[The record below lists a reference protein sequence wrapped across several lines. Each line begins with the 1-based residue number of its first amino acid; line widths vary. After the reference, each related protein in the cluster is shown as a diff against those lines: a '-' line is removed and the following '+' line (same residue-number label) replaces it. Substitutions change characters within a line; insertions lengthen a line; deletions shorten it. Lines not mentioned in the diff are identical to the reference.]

1 MNFDYFSPEARDAYV
16 NLLLFPSLIIF
27 ALVAA
32 RIFFSK
38 SHVLSFTNILFY
50 LFLPA
55 YIGMWL
61 AVAGCHSREGIC
73 SIIGTGLFAL
83 FKPAAFLD
91 LVMRAFFPPLAF
103 ALGAPAGWLVGAIL
117 RLFKRSPSISAERQR
132 HILDR

>member
-16 NLLLFPSLIIF
+16 DLLLIPSLIIF

-61 AVAGCHSREGIC
+61 ALAACHSRTGYC
-73 SIIGTGLFAL
+73 SVIGTGLFIL

-91 LVMRAFFPPLAF
+91 LVLRGFFPPLAYVL
-103 ALGAPAGWLVGAIL
+103 AAPAGWTIGAIL
-117 RLFKRSPSISAERQR
+117 RLFKQSPSISAERQR
-132 HILDR
+132 QIFDR